1 MSAPTNQPIDKQ
13 RGILAILARPFW
25 MFLGNFMLMICAA
38 NIIMGE
44 SNSTRT
50 SDTIFWFAV
59 FAMIIVRFLD
69 IKFLDGLTATGKPAT
84 LAHWRKYAIMLII
97 CSGIIWAAAHAAVS
111 LFKS

>member
-25 MFLGNFMLMICAA
+25 MLLGNFMLMICAA

-50 SDTIFWFAV
+50 SDIIFWFAV
-59 FAMIIVRFLD
+59 SAMIIVRFLD

-84 LAHWRKYAIMLII
+84 LAHWQKYAIMLIM